1 MKQNFISEG
10 LEISVQRGTEDT
22 LLLRISSDYSRSNH
36 KGRLYV
42 DGKRFAMEVENL
54 WKSIKTK
61 KLLKMGAGFDEID
74 WYDNMTDIYTTPVV
88 SIERG
93 QKKARLFESEHGSIP
108 KDWSIGLTAKFAD
121 TTTNTPIMEVVKT
134 TLGSHFTP
142 KLEKEFKKVLK
153 PVLQKAKVSCYVSTP
168 YRDEM

>member
-1 MKQNFISEG
+1 MRQNFISEG
-10 LEISVQRGTEDT
+10 LEISVSRGNENQIH
-22 LLLRISSDYSRSNH
+22 LRISSDFSRSNH

-42 DGKRFAMEVENL
+42 DGKRLATEVENL

-61 KLLKMGAGFDEID
+61 KLLKMGVGFGEID

-88 SIERG
+88 KIERG
-93 QKKARLFESEHGSIP
+93 QKKARVFENEHGSIP
-108 KDWSIGLTAKFAD
+108 KDWSIDLTAKFAD

-134 TLGSHFTP
+134 TLGSYFTP
-142 KLEKEFKKVLK
+142 KLEKDFKKALK
-153 PVLQKAKVSCYVSTP
+153 PVLQKAKTSCYVSTP